1 MASGMAGDDRFPKGT
16 LALQVPKFAEEGLDL
31 KPYYRGTINVSIA
44 PLTFRAIK
52 AWKLLP
58 MIEWSPE
65 MPAENFSF
73 YKCGIRSIAKESFVE
88 GLVYWPHPS
97 TKPEFFQDPSILEI
111 LAPFIRGI
119 TYGSPVELKFDSR
132 EIEIMSSP

>member
-1 MASGMAGDDRFPKGT
+1 
-16 LALQVPKFAEEGLDL
+16 
-31 KPYYRGTINVSIA
+31 
-44 PLTFRAIK
+44 
-52 AWKLLP
+52 
-58 MIEWSPE
+58 

-73 YKCGIRSIAKESFVE
+73 YRCDIRSMATETFVE

-111 LAPFIRGI
+111 LAPFIGGI